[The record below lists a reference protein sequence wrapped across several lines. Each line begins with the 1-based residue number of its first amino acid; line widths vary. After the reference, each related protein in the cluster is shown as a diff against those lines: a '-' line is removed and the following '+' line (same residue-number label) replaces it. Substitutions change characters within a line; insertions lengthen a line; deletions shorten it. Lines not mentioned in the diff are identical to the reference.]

1 MTTNRKR
8 SLVRLAIWTWSW
20 VGSLALATFGSL
32 LWWPEN
38 NGLKLGL
45 IVLNAVL
52 GIGMIWS
59 NIKLVQDYDELEK
72 KIHLESMALTLGLG
86 IVFGLFYALLDT
98 VDMINWDAEIGIL
111 VGFMGITYLVTV
123 LWYRRKYS

>member
-1 MTTNRKR
+1 MNEKRNNRIIN
-8 SLVRLAIWTWSW
+8 LAIWTWSW

-32 LWWPEN
+32 LWWPSN
-38 NGLKLGL
+38 SNLKLGL
-45 IVLNAVL
+45 ILLNVVL
-52 GIGMIWS
+52 GLGMIWS

-86 IVFGLFYALLDT
+86 VVFGLSYALLDK
-98 VDMINWDAEIGIL
+98 VDVINWDAEIGIL
-111 VGFMGITYLVTV
+111 VGFMGITYLATV

>member
-123 LWYRRKYS
+123 LWYRRKYN